1 MKYIK
6 ILTLFILFD
15 GYAQDFGANEIKF
28 DALNLV
34 AQSHIQ
40 LTFERHLNE
49 HYSLGLSYKHHN
61 NKNDKN
67 DFDNGFLSFITDN
80 QIIPHVRYNFDSSKA
95 RYYFIEAFASYN
107 IGQNRTMQRFVENNV
122 GYYKAVA
129 NDYQDLA
136 LGLAV
141 GYKFYIKKIVVV
153 DAFAGLG
160 KNILS
165 NDESPST
172 LTRFGLNIG
181 YRF

>member
-6 ILTLFILFD
+6 IVLLFSFFIGFSQEE
-15 GYAQDFGANEIKF
+15 GKNEIKF

-34 AQSHIQ
+34 ALSQIQ
-40 LTFERHLNE
+40 FTYERHLSVN
-49 HYSLGLSYKHHN
+49 YSVGISYKHHN
-61 NKNDKN
+61 NSNDKS
-67 DFDNGFLSFITDN
+67 DFDNGFSTYRTDY
-80 QIIPHVRYNFDSSKA
+80 QIIPHVRYNFDSSKS
-95 RYYFIEAFASYN
+95 RYYFVEAFASYN
-107 IGQNRTMQRFVENNV
+107 VGQNRTMQRFVENNQ
-122 GYYKAVA
+122 GYYRAVA
-129 NDYQDLA
+129 SDYNDLA

-141 GYKFYIKKIVVV
+141 GYKFYIKKVIVV

-165 NDESPST
+165 GDESPST